1 MRLKQRTE
9 RGRRHLFLRCL
20 LICLVWAAVWSC
32 ASIPFRYLSPGE
44 AAAPP
49 ERSAPFPQTD
59 FMVFSDPH
67 FYLAQKGAPPV
78 SANRGGLGKMA
89 ADSAEIGRAAADL
102 IRERKPAFVLVP
114 GDLTENGSLA
124 EHRFCAALLGR
135 IEQGGTRVFVIPG
148 NHDIRKSA
156 GGAATPGDPE
166 DYVTTPERFADLYKE
181 FGYGDALY
189 RDEHS
194 LSYVAE
200 PVPGLWL
207 LALDATVYTNEDGA
221 GTDRG
226 YIYDRFPPATLFWIE
241 DMLAGAAAR
250 GKAVIVMQ
258 HYAVLEHFR
267 LQKQAFP
274 GYVLDHYAEVAA
286 MYAHYRLHVVFSGH
300 FHSQDITLRRYPQ
313 KGFLYDIETGSLVTY
328 PCALREVQVT
338 DQGRMRITTD
348 YITAT
353 RSHPRDFREYARRF
367 FLESLRAYFASLLT
381 RYDFSKEE
389 QELLIPQLS
398 AALLAHSMGDEHP
411 PEVPLDLKG
420 ISFWHKNMIGFR
432 RKQFESVWNDLAPP
446 DNNVVIDLESG
457 DWSAPA
463 TP

>member
-1 MRLKQRTE
+1 
-9 RGRRHLFLRCL
+9 
-20 LICLVWAAVWSC
+20 
-32 ASIPFRYLSPGE
+32 
-44 AAAPP
+44 
-49 ERSAPFPQTD
+49 
-59 FMVFSDPH
+59 
-67 FYLAQKGAPPV
+67 
-78 SANRGGLGKMA
+78 
-89 ADSAEIGRAAADL
+89 
-102 IRERKPAFVLVP
+102 
-114 GDLTENGSLA
+114 
-124 EHRFCAALLGR
+124 
-135 IEQGGTRVFVIPG
+135 
-148 NHDIRKSA
+148 
-156 GGAATPGDPE
+156 
-166 DYVTTPERFADLYKE
+166 
-181 FGYGDALY
+181 
-189 RDEHS
+189 
-194 LSYVAE
+194 
-200 PVPGLWL
+200 
-207 LALDATVYTNEDGA
+207 
-221 GTDRG
+221 
-226 YIYDRFPPATLFWIE
+226 
-241 DMLAGAAAR
+241 
-250 GKAVIVMQ
+250 
-258 HYAVLEHFR
+258 
-267 LQKQAFP
+267 
-274 GYVLDHYAEVAA
+274 VLDHYAEVAA

-328 PCALREVQVT
+328 PCALREVRVT

-446 DNNVVIDLESG
+446 DNNVVIDMESG